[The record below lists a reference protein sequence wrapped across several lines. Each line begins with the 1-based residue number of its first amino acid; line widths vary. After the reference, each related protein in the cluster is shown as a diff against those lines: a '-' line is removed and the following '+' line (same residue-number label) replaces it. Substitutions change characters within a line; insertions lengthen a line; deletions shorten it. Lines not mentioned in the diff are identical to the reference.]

1 MRSFLAFLL
10 LIARAVLAAQNT
22 PVIAVH
28 SGPPNGDIHSLPATM
43 NLIPTAPDAHPGK
56 IWVRST
62 DEGLNIWG
70 QVQMNDN
77 GLHWPNQKSE
87 MLSSDH
93 VEVWLSASPEV
104 EMPPIGYG
112 NQFGENDL
120 KGAADCEPLENG
132 AGPGDPRTPEIK
144 DCARWYNEQLEYRK
158 SLERL
163 FTRQWLAAGDGPQ
176 NPTTPSN
183 ALFEDFS
190 TSAWASLNASLFDND
205 LPKPLKPQ
213 SDGVVAEFNTDYG
226 KQVTKQ
232 TAGGQSYQQNI
243 ITGYSFH
250 FFIPWTAFPPA
261 QQLDLRDLWLMVDV
275 FGAAPEGKKMGALST
290 TSAERVWGEPS
301 SFNHLVLDTPRDYE
315 ISPCQAADSEEDM
328 YGVPHRA
335 WYFPL
340 AGKDPLHLRTVYDLE
355 NPAGGYMYDPAGV
368 SPIFKATEHFWK
380 IQPDGAAVCGP
391 KLEYRKGDVM
401 KSSQFYV
408 AKDYFATKPLADGWT
423 LVRSG
428 PDMST
433 QSPFG
438 SGACGSCPVVDFH
451 IYSIS
456 PAGAIASALDIT
468 DEFTGDDQK
477 PADGDLT
484 IAPDWTRVT
493 FYEDA
498 ITYLND
504 GKGGQKDDWTA
515 TSYCL
520 GGHAYQQCGEVK
532 NASPPN
538 PRNFQLADE

>member
-1 MRSFLAFLL
+1 MRRSLAFLL
-10 LIARAVLAAQNT
+10 LIAPVALPAQNSPAIAVLEGAPA
-22 PVIAVH
+22 
-28 SGPPNGDIHSLPATM
+28 GDIHSLPATM
-43 NLIPTAPDAHPGK
+43 NLVPTATGAHPGK
-56 IWVRST
+56 IWVRSA

-70 QVQMNDN
+70 QVQVDDN
-77 GLHWPNQKSE
+77 NLRWPKQKSE

-93 VEVWLSASPEV
+93 VEIWLSASPEV
-104 EMPPIGYG
+104 KMPPIGYG
-112 NQFGENDL
+112 NQFGESDL
-120 KGAADCEPLENG
+120 KSVADCTPLENG

-144 DCARWYNEQLEYRK
+144 DCERWYNEQLEYRK

-163 FTRQWLAAGDGPQ
+163 FTRQWLAAGDEPPRPMQ
-176 NPTTPSN
+176 NESF
-183 ALFEDFS
+183 FEDFA
-190 TSAWASLNASLFDND
+190 TIAWANLNASLFEDD
-205 LPKPLKPQ
+205 LPKPLAPR
-213 SDGVVAEFNTDYG
+213 SYGVAAEFNTDYG

-232 TAGGQSYQQNI
+232 AAGGQTYQMNI

-261 QQLDLRDLWLMVDV
+261 QQLNLRDLWLMVDV

-301 SFNHLVLDTPRDYE
+301 SFNHLVLDAPRDYA
-315 ISPCQAADSEEDM
+315 ISPCKTAACEEDM

-340 AGKDPLHLRTVYDLE
+340 AGKDPLYPSTVYDLE

-368 SPIFKATEHFWK
+368 SPIFKADEHFWK
-380 IQPDGAAVCGP
+380 IQRDGAAVCGP
-391 KLEYRKGDVM
+391 KLEYHKGDLYED
-401 KSSQFYV
+401 SEFYI
-408 AKDYFATKPLADGWT
+408 AKQYFKTRTLPDGWM

-456 PAGAIASALDIT
+456 PLGAIAGALDIT

-477 PADGDLT
+477 PADGDLA
-484 IAPDWTRVT
+484 IAPDWTVVT
-493 FYEDA
+493 YYEDV

-504 GKGGQKDDWTA
+504 GKGGEKEDWTA

-520 GGHAYQQCGEVK
+520 EGHAYRQCGEVK